1 MSDQFNYKLV
11 TPEKIYLEG
20 DAQMVVLPGAEG
32 DLGVLP
38 NHSNIITSLRPGIIK
53 VTNSDQTQSLFV
65 EEGFIKFSN
74 NELLVIAVGLD
85 EEAALNNDF
94 INDKIEIGAD
104 DKKLIDDLSKKV
116 IDDFISEYEKLSSL
130 SREALEPI
138 IKSLIDKHK
147 TNFKGVGQPLRI
159 ALVGS
164 RFGPGIYDVIL
175 SLDKAEVVKR
185 LKQI

>member
-53 VTNSDQTQSLFV
+53 VTNSDQTKSLFV

-94 INDKIEIGAD
+94 INHKIEN
-104 DKKLIDDLSKKV
+104 
-116 IDDFISEYEKLSSL
+116 YSS
-130 SREALEPI
+130 ALETADETQKMKI
-138 IKSLIDKHK
+138 QKKIDSLKLLL
-147 TNFKGVGQPLRI
+147 N
-159 ALVGS
+159 
-164 RFGPGIYDVIL
+164 
-175 SLDKAEVVKR
+175 
-185 LKQI
+185 

>member
-53 VTNSDQTQSLFV
+53 VTNLDQTQSLFV

-94 INDKIEIGAD
+94 INDKIENYSSALDAAD
-104 DKKLIDDLSKKV
+104 EAQKMKIQKKIDSL
-116 IDDFISEYEKLSSL
+116 KLL
-130 SREALEPI
+130 L
-138 IKSLIDKHK
+138 
-147 TNFKGVGQPLRI
+147 N
-159 ALVGS
+159 
-164 RFGPGIYDVIL
+164 
-175 SLDKAEVVKR
+175 
-185 LKQI
+185 

>member
-94 INDKIEIGAD
+94 INHKIEN
-104 DKKLIDDLSKKV
+104 
-116 IDDFISEYEKLSSL
+116 YSS
-130 SREALEPI
+130 ALETADETQKMKI
-138 IKSLIDKHK
+138 QKKIDSLKLLL
-147 TNFKGVGQPLRI
+147 N
-159 ALVGS
+159 
-164 RFGPGIYDVIL
+164 
-175 SLDKAEVVKR
+175 
-185 LKQI
+185 

>member
-94 INDKIEIGAD
+94 INDKIENYF
-104 DKKLIDDLSKKV
+104 S
-116 IDDFISEYEKLSSL
+116 
-130 SREALEPI
+130 ALETADETQKMKI
-138 IKSLIDKHK
+138 QKKIDSLKLLL
-147 TNFKGVGQPLRI
+147 N
-159 ALVGS
+159 
-164 RFGPGIYDVIL
+164 
-175 SLDKAEVVKR
+175 
-185 LKQI
+185 

>member
-74 NELLVIAVGLD
+74 NELLIIAVGLD

-94 INDKIEIGAD
+94 INDKIENYSSALDAAD
-104 DKKLIDDLSKKV
+104 EAQKMKIQKKIDSL
-116 IDDFISEYEKLSSL
+116 KLL
-130 SREALEPI
+130 L
-138 IKSLIDKHK
+138 
-147 TNFKGVGQPLRI
+147 N
-159 ALVGS
+159 
-164 RFGPGIYDVIL
+164 
-175 SLDKAEVVKR
+175 
-185 LKQI
+185 

>member
-94 INDKIEIGAD
+94 INDKIENYSSALDAAD
-104 DKKLIDDLSKKV
+104 EAQKMKIQKK
-116 IDDFISEYEKLSSL
+116 
-130 SREALEPI
+130 
-138 IKSLIDKHK
+138 IKSI
-147 TNFKGVGQPLRI
+147 FKKINPTSSSDEELEEINGKAKLN
-159 ALVGS
+159 S
-164 RFGPGIYDVIL
+164 KGIKLNYKLFQSSISIL
-175 SLDKAEVVKR
+175 HCESE
-185 LKQI
+185 I

>member
-1 MSDQFNYKLV
+1 MSDLFNYKLV

-38 NHSNIITSLRPGIIK
+38 NHSNIITYLRPGIIK

-74 NELLVIAVGLD
+74 NELLVIAVGFD

-94 INDKIEIGAD
+94 INDKIENYSSALDAAD
-104 DKKLIDDLSKKV
+104 EAQKMKIQKKIDSL
-116 IDDFISEYEKLSSL
+116 KLL
-130 SREALEPI
+130 L
-138 IKSLIDKHK
+138 
-147 TNFKGVGQPLRI
+147 N
-159 ALVGS
+159 
-164 RFGPGIYDVIL
+164 
-175 SLDKAEVVKR
+175 
-185 LKQI
+185 

>member
-94 INDKIEIGAD
+94 INDKIENYSSALDAAD
-104 DKKLIDDLSKKV
+104 EAQKIKIQKKIDSL
-116 IDDFISEYEKLSSL
+116 KLL
-130 SREALEPI
+130 L
-138 IKSLIDKHK
+138 
-147 TNFKGVGQPLRI
+147 N
-159 ALVGS
+159 
-164 RFGPGIYDVIL
+164 
-175 SLDKAEVVKR
+175 
-185 LKQI
+185 

>member
-53 VTNSDQTQSLFV
+53 VTNLDQTQSLFV

-94 INDKIEIGAD
+94 INDKIEN
-104 DKKLIDDLSKKV
+104 
-116 IDDFISEYEKLSSL
+116 YSS
-130 SREALEPI
+130 ALETVDESQKMKI
-138 IKSLIDKHK
+138 QKKIDSLKLLL
-147 TNFKGVGQPLRI
+147 N
-159 ALVGS
+159 
-164 RFGPGIYDVIL
+164 
-175 SLDKAEVVKR
+175 
-185 LKQI
+185 

>member
-94 INDKIEIGAD
+94 INDKIENYSSALDTANETQKMKIQ
-104 DKKLIDDLSKKV
+104 KKIDSL
-116 IDDFISEYEKLSSL
+116 KLL
-130 SREALEPI
+130 L
-138 IKSLIDKHK
+138 
-147 TNFKGVGQPLRI
+147 N
-159 ALVGS
+159 
-164 RFGPGIYDVIL
+164 
-175 SLDKAEVVKR
+175 
-185 LKQI
+185 

>member
-94 INDKIEIGAD
+94 INDKIEN
-104 DKKLIDDLSKKV
+104 
-116 IDDFISEYEKLSSL
+116 YSS
-130 SREALEPI
+130 ALETADETQKMKI
-138 IKSLIDKHK
+138 QKKIDS
-147 TNFKGVGQPLRI
+147 FKL
-159 ALVGS
+159 L
-164 RFGPGIYDVIL
+164 L
-175 SLDKAEVVKR
+175 N
-185 LKQI
+185 

>member
-74 NELLVIAVGLD
+74 NKLLVIAVGLD

-94 INDKIEIGAD
+94 INDKIENYSSTLDAAD
-104 DKKLIDDLSKKV
+104 EANKIKIQKKIDSL
-116 IDDFISEYEKLSSL
+116 KLL
-130 SREALEPI
+130 L
-138 IKSLIDKHK
+138 
-147 TNFKGVGQPLRI
+147 N
-159 ALVGS
+159 
-164 RFGPGIYDVIL
+164 
-175 SLDKAEVVKR
+175 
-185 LKQI
+185 

>member
-85 EEAALNNDF
+85 EEAALGNDF
-94 INDKIEIGAD
+94 INDKIENYSSALDAAD
-104 DKKLIDDLSKKV
+104 EAQKMKIQRKIDSLKLL
-116 IDDFISEYEKLSSL
+116 L
-130 SREALEPI
+130 
-138 IKSLIDKHK
+138 
-147 TNFKGVGQPLRI
+147 N
-159 ALVGS
+159 
-164 RFGPGIYDVIL
+164 
-175 SLDKAEVVKR
+175 
-185 LKQI
+185 

>member
-94 INDKIEIGAD
+94 INHKIENYSSALDAAD
-104 DKKLIDDLSKKV
+104 EAQKMKIQKKIDSL
-116 IDDFISEYEKLSSL
+116 KLL
-130 SREALEPI
+130 L
-138 IKSLIDKHK
+138 
-147 TNFKGVGQPLRI
+147 N
-159 ALVGS
+159 
-164 RFGPGIYDVIL
+164 
-175 SLDKAEVVKR
+175 
-185 LKQI
+185 

>member
-74 NELLVIAVGLD
+74 NELFVIAVGLD
-85 EEAALNNDF
+85 EEAALSNDF
-94 INDKIEIGAD
+94 INDKIENYSSALDAAD
-104 DKKLIDDLSKKV
+104 EAQKMKIQRKIDSLKLL
-116 IDDFISEYEKLSSL
+116 L
-130 SREALEPI
+130 
-138 IKSLIDKHK
+138 
-147 TNFKGVGQPLRI
+147 N
-159 ALVGS
+159 
-164 RFGPGIYDVIL
+164 
-175 SLDKAEVVKR
+175 
-185 LKQI
+185 

>member
-94 INDKIEIGAD
+94 INDKIENYSSALDAAD
-104 DKKLIDDLSKKV
+104 EAQKMKMQKKIDSL
-116 IDDFISEYEKLSSL
+116 KLL
-130 SREALEPI
+130 L
-138 IKSLIDKHK
+138 
-147 TNFKGVGQPLRI
+147 N
-159 ALVGS
+159 
-164 RFGPGIYDVIL
+164 
-175 SLDKAEVVKR
+175 
-185 LKQI
+185 

>member
-1 MSDQFNYKLV
+1 MSDQFNYRLV

-94 INDKIEIGAD
+94 INDKIENYSSALDAAD
-104 DKKLIDDLSKKV
+104 EAQKMKIQKKIDSL
-116 IDDFISEYEKLSSL
+116 KLL
-130 SREALEPI
+130 L
-138 IKSLIDKHK
+138 
-147 TNFKGVGQPLRI
+147 N
-159 ALVGS
+159 
-164 RFGPGIYDVIL
+164 
-175 SLDKAEVVKR
+175 
-185 LKQI
+185 

>member
-85 EEAALNNDF
+85 EEAVLNNAF
-94 INDKIEIGAD
+94 INDKIEN
-104 DKKLIDDLSKKV
+104 
-116 IDDFISEYEKLSSL
+116 YSS
-130 SREALEPI
+130 ALETADETQKMKI
-138 IKSLIDKHK
+138 QKKIDSLKLLL
-147 TNFKGVGQPLRI
+147 N
-159 ALVGS
+159 
-164 RFGPGIYDVIL
+164 
-175 SLDKAEVVKR
+175 
-185 LKQI
+185 

>member
-74 NELLVIAVGLD
+74 NELLVIALGLD
-85 EEAALNNDF
+85 EEAAINNDF
-94 INDKIEIGAD
+94 INDKIEN
-104 DKKLIDDLSKKV
+104 
-116 IDDFISEYEKLSSL
+116 YSS
-130 SREALEPI
+130 ALETADETQKMKI
-138 IKSLIDKHK
+138 QKKIDSLKLLL
-147 TNFKGVGQPLRI
+147 N
-159 ALVGS
+159 
-164 RFGPGIYDVIL
+164 
-175 SLDKAEVVKR
+175 
-185 LKQI
+185 

>member
-38 NHSNIITSLRPGIIK
+38 NHSNIITSLRPGVIK

-94 INDKIEIGAD
+94 INDKIENYSSVLDAAD
-104 DKKLIDDLSKKV
+104 EVQKMKIQKKIDSL
-116 IDDFISEYEKLSSL
+116 KLL
-130 SREALEPI
+130 L
-138 IKSLIDKHK
+138 
-147 TNFKGVGQPLRI
+147 N
-159 ALVGS
+159 
-164 RFGPGIYDVIL
+164 
-175 SLDKAEVVKR
+175 
-185 LKQI
+185 

>member
-94 INDKIEIGAD
+94 INDKIENYSSALDAAD
-104 DKKLIDDLSKKV
+104 ETQKMKIQKKIDSL
-116 IDDFISEYEKLSSL
+116 KLL
-130 SREALEPI
+130 LNYQMQ
-138 IKSLIDKHK
+138 LY
-147 TNFKGVGQPLRI
+147 F
-159 ALVGS
+159 
-164 RFGPGIYDVIL
+164 
-175 SLDKAEVVKR
+175 
-185 LKQI
+185 

>member
-85 EEAALNNDF
+85 EEASLNNDF
-94 INDKIEIGAD
+94 IKDKIEN
-104 DKKLIDDLSKKV
+104 
-116 IDDFISEYEKLSSL
+116 YSS
-130 SREALEPI
+130 ALETADETQKMKI
-138 IKSLIDKHK
+138 QKKIDSLKLLL
-147 TNFKGVGQPLRI
+147 N
-159 ALVGS
+159 
-164 RFGPGIYDVIL
+164 
-175 SLDKAEVVKR
+175 
-185 LKQI
+185 

>member
-85 EEAALNNDF
+85 EEAALNNGF
-94 INDKIEIGAD
+94 INDKIENYSSALDAAD
-104 DKKLIDDLSKKV
+104 EAQKMKIQKKIDSL
-116 IDDFISEYEKLSSL
+116 KLL
-130 SREALEPI
+130 L
-138 IKSLIDKHK
+138 
-147 TNFKGVGQPLRI
+147 N
-159 ALVGS
+159 
-164 RFGPGIYDVIL
+164 
-175 SLDKAEVVKR
+175 
-185 LKQI
+185 

>member
-38 NHSNIITSLRPGIIK
+38 NHSNIITSLRPGVIK

-85 EEAALNNDF
+85 EEAVLNNDF
-94 INDKIEIGAD
+94 INDKIEN
-104 DKKLIDDLSKKV
+104 
-116 IDDFISEYEKLSSL
+116 YSS
-130 SREALEPI
+130 ALEPADETQKMKI
-138 IKSLIDKHK
+138 QKKIDSLKLLL
-147 TNFKGVGQPLRI
+147 N
-159 ALVGS
+159 
-164 RFGPGIYDVIL
+164 
-175 SLDKAEVVKR
+175 
-185 LKQI
+185 

>member
-94 INDKIEIGAD
+94 INDKIE
-104 DKKLIDDLSKKV
+104 K
-116 IDDFISEYEKLSSL
+116 YSS
-130 SREALEPI
+130 ALETADETQKMKI
-138 IKSLIDKHK
+138 QKKIDSLKLLL
-147 TNFKGVGQPLRI
+147 N
-159 ALVGS
+159 
-164 RFGPGIYDVIL
+164 
-175 SLDKAEVVKR
+175 
-185 LKQI
+185 

>member
-11 TPEKIYLEG
+11 TPEKIYHEG

-38 NHSNIITSLRPGIIK
+38 NHSYIITSLRPGIIK

-94 INDKIEIGAD
+94 INDKIENYSSALDAAD
-104 DKKLIDDLSKKV
+104 EAQKMKIQKKIDSL
-116 IDDFISEYEKLSSL
+116 KLL
-130 SREALEPI
+130 L
-138 IKSLIDKHK
+138 
-147 TNFKGVGQPLRI
+147 N
-159 ALVGS
+159 
-164 RFGPGIYDVIL
+164 
-175 SLDKAEVVKR
+175 
-185 LKQI
+185 

>member
-94 INDKIEIGAD
+94 INNKIENYSSALDAAD
-104 DKKLIDDLSKKV
+104 ETQKMKIQKKIDSL
-116 IDDFISEYEKLSSL
+116 KLL
-130 SREALEPI
+130 L
-138 IKSLIDKHK
+138 
-147 TNFKGVGQPLRI
+147 N
-159 ALVGS
+159 
-164 RFGPGIYDVIL
+164 
-175 SLDKAEVVKR
+175 
-185 LKQI
+185 

>member
-53 VTNSDQTQSLFV
+53 VTNSDETQSLFV

-94 INDKIEIGAD
+94 INDKIEN
-104 DKKLIDDLSKKV
+104 
-116 IDDFISEYEKLSSL
+116 YSS
-130 SREALEPI
+130 ALEAADEAQKMKI
-138 IKSLIDKHK
+138 QKKIDSLKLLL
-147 TNFKGVGQPLRI
+147 N
-159 ALVGS
+159 
-164 RFGPGIYDVIL
+164 
-175 SLDKAEVVKR
+175 
-185 LKQI
+185 

>member
-74 NELLVIAVGLD
+74 NKLLVIAVGLD

-94 INDKIEIGAD
+94 INDKIEN
-104 DKKLIDDLSKKV
+104 
-116 IDDFISEYEKLSSL
+116 YSS
-130 SREALEPI
+130 ALETADETQKMKI
-138 IKSLIDKHK
+138 QKKIDSLKLLL
-147 TNFKGVGQPLRI
+147 N
-159 ALVGS
+159 
-164 RFGPGIYDVIL
+164 
-175 SLDKAEVVKR
+175 
-185 LKQI
+185 

>member
-94 INDKIEIGAD
+94 INDKIKNYSSALDAAD
-104 DKKLIDDLSKKV
+104 EAQKMKIQKKIDSL
-116 IDDFISEYEKLSSL
+116 KLL
-130 SREALEPI
+130 L
-138 IKSLIDKHK
+138 
-147 TNFKGVGQPLRI
+147 N
-159 ALVGS
+159 
-164 RFGPGIYDVIL
+164 
-175 SLDKAEVVKR
+175 
-185 LKQI
+185 

>member
-74 NELLVIAVGLD
+74 NELIVIAVGLD

-94 INDKIEIGAD
+94 INDKIENYSSALDAAD
-104 DKKLIDDLSKKV
+104 EAQKMKIQKKIDSL
-116 IDDFISEYEKLSSL
+116 KLL
-130 SREALEPI
+130 L
-138 IKSLIDKHK
+138 
-147 TNFKGVGQPLRI
+147 N
-159 ALVGS
+159 
-164 RFGPGIYDVIL
+164 
-175 SLDKAEVVKR
+175 
-185 LKQI
+185 

>member
-1 MSDQFNYKLV
+1 MSDQFSYKLV

-94 INDKIEIGAD
+94 INDKIEN
-104 DKKLIDDLSKKV
+104 
-116 IDDFISEYEKLSSL
+116 YSS
-130 SREALEPI
+130 ALETADETQKMKI
-138 IKSLIDKHK
+138 QKKIDSLKLLL
-147 TNFKGVGQPLRI
+147 N
-159 ALVGS
+159 
-164 RFGPGIYDVIL
+164 
-175 SLDKAEVVKR
+175 
-185 LKQI
+185 

>member
-85 EEAALNNDF
+85 EEDALNNDF
-94 INDKIEIGAD
+94 INDKIENYSSALDAAD
-104 DKKLIDDLSKKV
+104 EAQKMKIQKKIDSL
-116 IDDFISEYEKLSSL
+116 KLL
-130 SREALEPI
+130 L
-138 IKSLIDKHK
+138 
-147 TNFKGVGQPLRI
+147 N
-159 ALVGS
+159 
-164 RFGPGIYDVIL
+164 
-175 SLDKAEVVKR
+175 
-185 LKQI
+185 

>member
-38 NHSNIITSLRPGIIK
+38 NHSNIITSLRPGILK

-94 INDKIEIGAD
+94 INDKIENYSSALDAAD
-104 DKKLIDDLSKKV
+104 EAQKMKIQRKIDSLKLL
-116 IDDFISEYEKLSSL
+116 L
-130 SREALEPI
+130 
-138 IKSLIDKHK
+138 
-147 TNFKGVGQPLRI
+147 N
-159 ALVGS
+159 
-164 RFGPGIYDVIL
+164 
-175 SLDKAEVVKR
+175 
-185 LKQI
+185 

>member
-85 EEAALNNDF
+85 EEAALNINF
-94 INDKIEIGAD
+94 INDKIEN
-104 DKKLIDDLSKKV
+104 
-116 IDDFISEYEKLSSL
+116 YSS
-130 SREALEPI
+130 ALETADETQKMKI
-138 IKSLIDKHK
+138 QKKIDSLKLLL
-147 TNFKGVGQPLRI
+147 N
-159 ALVGS
+159 
-164 RFGPGIYDVIL
+164 
-175 SLDKAEVVKR
+175 
-185 LKQI
+185 

>member
-65 EEGFIKFSN
+65 EEGFIKFSD

-94 INDKIEIGAD
+94 INDKIEN
-104 DKKLIDDLSKKV
+104 
-116 IDDFISEYEKLSSL
+116 YSS
-130 SREALEPI
+130 ALEI
-138 IKSLIDKHK
+138 ADETQKMKIQKKIDSLKLLL
-147 TNFKGVGQPLRI
+147 N
-159 ALVGS
+159 
-164 RFGPGIYDVIL
+164 
-175 SLDKAEVVKR
+175 
-185 LKQI
+185 

>member
-53 VTNSDQTQSLFV
+53 VTNSDQTKSLFV

-85 EEAALNNDF
+85 EEAALSNDF
-94 INDKIEIGAD
+94 INDKIENYSSALDAAD
-104 DKKLIDDLSKKV
+104 EAQKMKIQRKIDSLKLL
-116 IDDFISEYEKLSSL
+116 L
-130 SREALEPI
+130 
-138 IKSLIDKHK
+138 
-147 TNFKGVGQPLRI
+147 N
-159 ALVGS
+159 
-164 RFGPGIYDVIL
+164 
-175 SLDKAEVVKR
+175 
-185 LKQI
+185 

>member
-94 INDKIEIGAD
+94 INDKIENYSSALDAAD
-104 DKKLIDDLSKKV
+104 EVQKMKIQKKIDSL
-116 IDDFISEYEKLSSL
+116 KLL
-130 SREALEPI
+130 LNYQMQ
-138 IKSLIDKHK
+138 LY
-147 TNFKGVGQPLRI
+147 F
-159 ALVGS
+159 
-164 RFGPGIYDVIL
+164 
-175 SLDKAEVVKR
+175 
-185 LKQI
+185 

>member
-94 INDKIEIGAD
+94 INDKIEN
-104 DKKLIDDLSKKV
+104 
-116 IDDFISEYEKLSSL
+116 YSS
-130 SREALEPI
+130 ALETADETQNMKI
-138 IKSLIDKHK
+138 QKKIDSLKLLL
-147 TNFKGVGQPLRI
+147 N
-159 ALVGS
+159 
-164 RFGPGIYDVIL
+164 
-175 SLDKAEVVKR
+175 
-185 LKQI
+185 